1 MSNRKTRDRHLAK
14 LAARRAA
21 ERRRRRRQRITAG
34 AVAFAVAAGGGIF
47 AFVAFTGGK
56 ATPTPT
62 PVASGSPSTN
72 PTPSPSYSPTA
83 VPKVVSTV
91 TPSPPAVSA
100 VACGAKVPAAASK
113 GKPQFSGPPP
123 IQIDP
128 SKTYLATLQTS
139 CGDITIKLLTKQ
151 APITANNFVFLAKRG
166 YFDGTYFH
174 RLADS
179 IDVIQGG
186 DPTGTGK
193 GGPGYSIPDELPQ
206 GAKYTTGV
214 VAMANAGPNTG
225 GSQFFI
231 ITGPQGGHLD
241 SAPNYPIFG
250 QVVKGLDVAQKIQ
263 AIPVQGAKPGDPNAD
278 GAPTQTVYVE
288 KVTITVEGGTASP
301 TPSPA
306 ASPTK
311 SKKPKPSPS
320 SSMTS

>member
-1 MSNRKTRDRHLAK
+1 MSKRKTRDRQLAK
-14 LAARRAA
+14 LAARRAS
-21 ERRRRRRQRITAG
+21 ERRKRRRQRITAG
-34 AVAFAVAAGGGIF
+34 VVAFAVAAGGGIF

-56 ATPTPT
+56 ATPTPA
-62 PVASGSPSTN
+62 ASASASSG

-83 VPKVVSTV
+83 VPKVVTTV
-91 TPSPPAVSA
+91 TPSPPAA
-100 VACGAKVPAAASK
+100 TEVACGAKVPAAASK

-128 SKTYLATLQTS
+128 TKTYLATLQTS
-139 CGDITIKLLTKQ
+139 CGAITIKLLTTS
-151 APITANNFVFLAKRG
+151 APITANNFIFLAEHH

-174 RLADS
+174 RIADS

-186 DPTGTGK
+186 DPTGTGS

-231 ITGPQGGHLD
+231 ITGPQGGKLD
-241 SAPNYPIFG
+241 SAPNYSIFG

-263 AIPVQGAKPGDPNAD
+263 AIPVKGAKAGDPNAD
-278 GAPTQTVYVE
+278 GPPAQNVYIE
-288 KVTITVEGGTASP
+288 KVTITVKGGAATP
-301 TPSPA
+301 TPSPS
-306 ASPTK
+306 AS
-311 SKKPKPSPS
+311 
-320 SSMTS
+320 

>member
-1 MSNRKTRDRHLAK
+1 MSKRKTRDRQLAK

-21 ERRRRRRQRITAG
+21 ERRKRRRQRITAG

-56 ATPTPT
+56 ATPSPA
-62 PVASGSPSTN
+62 ASASASTSA
-72 PTPSPSYSPTA
+72 TPSPSYSPTA
-83 VPKVVSTV
+83 VPKVVTTV
-91 TPSPPAVSA
+91 TLAPPKVTA

-123 IQIDP
+123 ILIDTT
-128 SKTYLATLQTS
+128 KTYLATLHTS
-139 CGDITIKLLTKQ
+139 CGDITIKLLTNP
-151 APITANNFVFLAKRG
+151 APITANNFVFLANHK

-174 RLADS
+174 RIADS

-186 DPTGTGK
+186 DPTGTGR
-193 GGPGYSIPDELPQ
+193 GGPGYSIPDELPG

-231 ITGPQGGHLD
+231 ITGPLGGHLD
-241 SAPNYPIFG
+241 SAPNYSIFG
-250 QVVKGLDVAQKIQ
+250 QVVRGLDVAQKIQ
-263 AIPVQGAKPGDPNAD
+263 AIPVQGAKAGDPNAD
-278 GAPTQTVYVE
+278 GTPSQTVYIDS
-288 KVTITVEGGTASP
+288 VTITVKGGAASP
-301 TPSPA
+301 SPPPSS
-306 ASPTK
+306 SPTK

-320 SSMTS
+320 AS